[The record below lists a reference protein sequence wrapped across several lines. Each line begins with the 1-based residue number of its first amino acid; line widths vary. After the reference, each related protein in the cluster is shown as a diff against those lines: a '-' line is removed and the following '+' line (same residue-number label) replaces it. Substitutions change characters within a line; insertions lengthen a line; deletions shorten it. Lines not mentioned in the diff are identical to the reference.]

1 MNKEQL
7 VEDINNNLTIR
18 KIAEKRS
25 VSFTTVRYWLG
36 KYGLK
41 TLSKDVDWDIE
52 KLKGL
57 CRVES
62 SLHRV
67 IIGMGKSPTSA
78 SYKIARRLF
87 EEYDIVPPVFEP
99 SVRVPFD
106 LDDYFSS
113 GVRRTNQRSKTI
125 LIEFYAY
132 EDKCSLCGLGDSW
145 NGKALT
151 LQLDHIDGDNL
162 NNEISNLRIICPNC
176 HTQTPTY
183 CRNKNTS

>member
-1 MNKEQL
+1 
-7 VEDINNNLTIR
+7 
-18 KIAEKRS
+18 
-25 VSFTTVRYWLG
+25 
-36 KYGLK
+36 
-41 TLSKDVDWDIE
+41 
-52 KLKGL
+52 
-57 CRVES
+57 
-62 SLHRV
+62 
-67 IIGMGKSPTSA
+67 MGKSPTSA